1 MTSNLGVNSLMSKAS
16 MSACK
21 YLTEGEKLF
30 EITPVVMKEIPYPIL
45 LDNYC

>member
-21 YLTEGEKLF
+21 YLTEGEKLL
-30 EITPVVMKEIPYPIL
+30 KYL
-45 LDNYC
+45 RW